1 MQFMAP
7 MHRGKP
13 AAASTPSDEFSPWRA
28 RALTLMVLAV
38 VTTGITLANLSSQP
52 VHLELP
58 WNAWERP
65 FGWPLTW
72 YWRGKAQLGFAL
84 AWPISRFLVW
94 GLVANSA
101 AWLLLLLSAAAAC
114 RWLLRRYR
122 PRLRWRMR
130 ATALLVLTPLAAVI
144 VLANLPFVPDRGT
157 EPGEEVQFGWPLLWY
172 WHFDCLI
179 IEDWDY
185 NTLALAGNLML
196 WLLMAVLSAVAWEWL
211 MRRYRPRFQ
220 WSMRG
225 MLALVAAAGVL
236 FAWCRGVYHRAEI
249 QDPLIDMEMGDLC
262 IQRWGPEWLDIV
274 GADRFRRRIVGAEVM
289 SFDNR
294 EEQLTRLA
302 RLRDVRFLRFS
313 PRGAPITPAVRAAL
327 GRMRRVRMLG
337 IEFEDGRT
345 APGDWREYLATI
357 GGMTHL
363 ERLSL
368 TAWDA
373 NAPDLRCLAG
383 LRDLKSLMLI
393 VMPYGSPDG
402 GHQTV
407 AQSGESRTLEYL
419 PPLPR
424 LESLVLRDGELG
436 DQDLRALANF
446 PRLKWLELSATSVT
460 GAGLAKL
467 AAMESLEELA
477 INEDMATEEGFESL
491 ARFRRLKAVHVAGR
505 DAHPFAKPPTRQES
519 NDRADFAEN
528 RADSIGGARPARL
541 ALDDGYELMVMPDK
555 FEGVRRALAALR
567 AARPG
572 IVIDAAY
579 DDFHEGRG
587 FNAPGFFDE
596 PLSSFVRDHYDS
608 P

>member
-1 MQFMAP
+1 MAS

-13 AAASTPSDEFSPWRA
+13 AAASTHSDEFSPWRA
-28 RALTLMVLAV
+28 GLTLMVLTV

-52 VHLELP
+52 VHLDCLL
-58 WNAWERP
+58 NASGRPWERP

-72 YWRGKAQLGFAL
+72 YWRGKAQLAF

-94 GLVANSA
+94 RLVANSA
-101 AWLLLLLSAAAAC
+101 AWLFLLLSAAAAC

-130 ATALLVLTPLAAVI
+130 ATTLLVLTPLAAVI
-144 VLANLPFVPDRGT
+144 VLANLPVPDRGM

-172 WHFDCLI
+172 WRFECLVFD
-179 IEDWDY
+179 DWDY

-196 WLLMAVLSAVAWEWL
+196 WLLMAVLSAIAWEWL
-211 MRRYRPRFQ
+211 IRRYRPRFQ
-220 WSMRG
+220 WSVRG
-225 MLALVAAAGVL
+225 MLALVAAAAVVS
-236 FAWCRGVYHRAEI
+236 AWCRGVYHRAEI
-249 QDPLIDMEMGDLC
+249 QDPLIDMEMDMGDLC

-274 GADRFRRRIVGAEVM
+274 GADRFRRRIVGAEVT
-289 SFDNR
+289 SFGNR
-294 EEQLTRLA
+294 EEQLMRLA
-302 RLRDVRFLRFS
+302 QLRDVRFLSFD
-313 PRGAPITPAVRAAL
+313 PLGAPISPAMRAAL
-327 GRMRRVRMLG
+327 GRMHRVRMLE

-357 GGMTHL
+357 GGMNHL
-363 ERLSL
+363 EWLRL

-383 LRDLKSLMLI
+383 LRDLKSLILI

-402 GHQTV
+402 GHQTLV
-407 AQSGESRTLEYL
+407 QSGELRTLAYL

-505 DAHPFAKPPTRQES
+505 DADPFARPPTRQES

-555 FEGVRRALAALR
+555 LEGVRRALAALR
-567 AARPG
+567 NSRPG
-572 IVIDAAY
+572 IVIDAY
-579 DDFHEGRG
+579 DEFHEGRAL
-587 FNAPGFFDE
+587 NPLGFFDE
-596 PLSSFVRDHYDS
+596 PLSSFLRDRYN
-608 P
+608 